1 MICSHVDE
9 FRQSSVAVQVLVIVY
24 SCGHAPAT
32 VTSANVI
39 ASVVSQAS
47 IAVATPSVAVS
58 TNDVQSTIVSIG
70 HVIIGAVVS

>member
-1 MICSHVDE
+1 MVNI
-9 FRQSSVAVQVLVIVY
+9 
-24 SCGHAPAT
+24 CGHVPAT

-39 ASVVSQAS
+39 VSVVSHAS

-70 HVIIGAVVS
+70 HVMTGAVVS